1 MTTIRLVIV
10 TPGLLIV
17 DIVTPGLLIV
27 AIVTHGLL
35 IVVVMQCYQWNCL
48 ESLSSIPHS

>member
-17 DIVTPGLLIV
+17 VIVTPGLLTV
-27 AIVTHGLL
+27 AIVTHRLL
-35 IVVVMQCYQWNCL
+35 VVVMQCYPWNCL
-48 ESLSSIPHS
+48 ESLSSISHS